1 MVKWHVHINFRKH
14 MTDMLVK
21 ETAVCW
27 STNC

>member
-1 MVKWHVHINFRKH
+1 